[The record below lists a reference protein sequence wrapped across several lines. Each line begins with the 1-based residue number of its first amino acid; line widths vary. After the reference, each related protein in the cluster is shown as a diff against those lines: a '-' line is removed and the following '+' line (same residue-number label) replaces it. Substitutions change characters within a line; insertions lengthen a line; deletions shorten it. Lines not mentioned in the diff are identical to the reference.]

1 MRSWLGCRTCR
12 NSPIHLVHPL
22 PFLPGG
28 GEGGPALPPPWP
40 PLAPQT
46 VALMLHRDHATYC
59 GAGAP
64 PLAAFPAELRPRI
77 WAQLMQLECAQAIPV
92 PMASRQTDTWRRADA
107 MVARVFNARKPGTV
121 GRQTGF
127 TREMKRTIAV
137 VAGVLLVSPSAEGL
151 GFLPTVAAGFVRV
164 WGPDTGSAAAAT
176 LSYLASY
183 GVGLDWFRT
192 TPFAPFSL
200 LSALDDAFAA
210 ADPSL
215 HNDMTTPPLSL
226 GPPDYLW
233 PALRSLL
240 LEVLPPAAWP
250 ELMDHVLQRP
260 PNFVPALVVAF
271 VRANRNDI
279 IALRKAV
286 AERAEREV
294 VRVGPIGE
302 VRGPEKQSS
311 KSPDGG
317 LERQE
322 GTWKGYVGSPF
333 GLDQSF
339 RMPAQPRH
347 ETMQNEEED
356 RLGLLPGILKELNSV
371 PATEIARRLFRR
383 QNTVLNLSDLLAD
396 ADGLVRLGIQ
406 FGAEEPQPICVR
418 EGVFIDHVGAA
429 MAEAEACCDENYTF
443 ALWERCRAEE
453 EALLQARCTAS
464 EAEDL
469 CTLQPQSVEYAAET
483 A

>member
-1 MRSWLGCRTCR
+1 MAEGVSGCGKRR
-12 NSPIHLVHPL
+12 
-22 PFLPGG
+22 
-28 GEGGPALPPPWP
+28 LPPPWP

-77 WAQLMQLECAQAIPV
+77 WAQLMQLECAQTV
-92 PMASRQTDTWRRADA
+92 PMPMPSRQSDIWKRADA
-107 MVARVFNARKPGTV
+107 MVAKVFNARKPGTL

-127 TREMKRTIAV
+127 TREMKRTIAA
-137 VAGVLLVSPSAEGL
+137 VAAVLLVSPSAEGL

-164 WGPDTGSAAAAT
+164 WGRDTASAAAAT

-192 TPFAPFSL
+192 APFAPFSL

-240 LEVLPPAAWP
+240 LEVLPSAAWT

-271 VRANRNDI
+271 VRANRHVI
-279 IALRKAV
+279 IALRAAV
-286 AERAEREV
+286 AELAEREA
-294 VRVGPIGE
+294 VRAGPIGK
-302 VRGPEKQSS
+302 VHGPDRQSS
-311 KSPDGG
+311 RSPAGG
-317 LERQE
+317 FEQKE
-322 GTWKGYVGSPF
+322 GTWKGYVGSPL
-333 GLDQSF
+333 GLDQNL
-339 RMPAQPRH
+339 RMPTRPQHGMRH
-347 ETMQNEEED
+347 EED
-356 RLGLLPGILKELNSV
+356 DGLGLIPRILEELGSV
-371 PATEIARRLFRR
+371 PATEIARRVFRR
-383 QNTVLNLSDLLAD
+383 QNTTLNLSDLLED
-396 ADGLVRLGIQ
+396 ADSLVRLGVQ
-406 FGAEEPQPICVR
+406 FGVEQTQPICVR
-418 EGVFIDHVGAA
+418 KGVFIDHVGAA

-453 EALLQARCTAS
+453 EALLQSRYAAA
-464 EAEDL
+464 EAKGL
-469 CTLQPQSVEYAAET
+469 STVRPHSVESAVDT